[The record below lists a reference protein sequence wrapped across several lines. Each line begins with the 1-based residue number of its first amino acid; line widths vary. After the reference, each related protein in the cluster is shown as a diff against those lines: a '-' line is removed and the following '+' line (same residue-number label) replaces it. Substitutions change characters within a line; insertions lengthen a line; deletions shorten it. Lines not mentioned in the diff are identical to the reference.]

1 VNVTLITGAVTLA
14 AGTYGIRFAG
24 PALRRRITSAPRI
37 AQLLEIGS
45 VVLLIALAVTTLV
58 PAHHKADFA
67 LPAGVLVAVLV
78 AWRRAP
84 LVLVALAAA
93 ATTALLRVLGIA

>member
-1 VNVTLITGAVTLA
+1 MNVTLIAGAVALA
-14 AGTYGIRFAG
+14 TGTYGIRFAG
-24 PALRRRITSAPRI
+24 PALRRRITFAPRI

-58 PAHHKADFA
+58 PAHHRADIA
-67 LPAGVLVAVLV
+67 LPAGVLVALIL

-84 LVLVALAAA
+84 LVVVALAAA
-93 ATTALLRVLGIA
+93 ATTALLRLLGVA